1 MIYYTAANIVIKHL
15 EIEIMNNLTLS
26 SKIKVI
32 EGLELYCDDY
42 IKAKSIEEV
51 QTQFKRL
58 FLDTLSKNTYETLY
72 KYCDRKIF
80 NEYVKI
86 PFWQKIVNYV
96 YKANDISFQFIIKE
110 CSALEALSI
119 MSISE
124 LIDEIKDTIKD
135 KEEQIND

>member
-32 EGLELYCDDY
+32 EGLELCCDDY

-51 QTQFKRL
+51 QAQFKRL

-80 NEYVKI
+80 NNYVKV
-86 PFWQKIVNYV
+86 PFWQQIIDYN
-96 YKANDISFQFIIKE
+96 YKASDISFQFIIKE
-110 CSALEALSI
+110 CSALEVLSI
-119 MSISE
+119 ISVSE
-124 LIDEIKDTIKD
+124 LIDEIKDTLKN
-135 KEEQIND
+135 EEERK

>member
-1 MIYYTAANIVIKHL
+1 MIYYITANIIIKHL
-15 EIEIMNNLTLS
+15 EIEIMNNFTLS

-32 EGLELYCDDY
+32 EGLELHCSDY

-51 QTQFKRL
+51 QAQFKRL
-58 FLDTLSKNTYETLY
+58 FLDALSKNTYETLY

-80 NEYVKI
+80 NKYVKV
-86 PFWQKIVNYV
+86 PFWQRVTNYN
-96 YKANDISFQFIIKE
+96 YKANDIDFQFIINE

-124 LIDEIKDTIKD
+124 LVDEIKDTLKN
-135 KEEQIND
+135 KEE